1 MPYTILVVDDNRDT
15 RENIRELLDDNGYQS
30 IGAENGKVALEMIES
45 KSPDGIILDMNLP
58 EMNGWE
64 LIRRIK
70 DRIAHGL
77 LVIIITAYGDIQMA
91 VDAIKVGVYDFFEK
105 PFNNDKLLISLKN
118 GLEKFEIQKELNTL
132 KSKGLSKIVT
142 ADDFGPSR
150 IIKKVLDDARKVART
165 NFSVLIEGPTGSGKN
180 LLARYIHQQSD
191 RRKGPFINVDCGTI
205 SGTLIESEL
214 FGHVKGSFTNAYCT
228 KEGKFVAAHGGTL
241 VLDEIG
247 NIPLEQQVKF
257 LRAVEEKK
265 ITPIGSNQEYDVDFR
280 LIVATLENLEKLI
293 AAGKFRQD
301 LYYRIAEFT
310 IKVPALVDRQEDIL
324 YLAQRFI
331 RHSNHNLNEQVST
344 EINESVSEKLLSHT
358 WHGNVRELQHVISTA
373 VLLSK
378 NEISSEH
385 IIFRN
390 PSNHN
395 FGITDPL
402 KIPYQKGIALKEDMM
417 SNLERMERLYLLKA
431 LELADHNKS
440 KAAKIFGI
448 DRKNFYLK
456 LAKYNLN

>member
-310 IKVPALVDRQEDIL
+310 IKVPALVDRQEDVL

-331 RHSNHNLNEQVST
+331 RHSNHNLNKQVST

-358 WHGNVRELQHVISTA
+358 WYGNVRELQHVISTA

-395 FGITDPL
+395 FSITDPL
-402 KIPYQKGIALKEDMM
+402 KIPYQKGIALKEDMI

-440 KAAKIFGI
+440 KAAEIFGI

>member
-228 KEGKFVAAHGGTL
+228 KEGKFVAAHSGTL

-257 LRAVEEKK
+257 LRAVEDKK

-310 IKVPALVDRQEDIL
+310 IKVPALVDRQEDVL

-331 RHSNHNLNEQVST
+331 SHSNHNLNKQIST
-344 EINESVSEKLLSHT
+344 EINESVCEKLLSHT

-402 KIPYQKGIALKEDMM
+402 KIHYQKGIALKEDMI

-440 KAAKIFGI
+440 KAAEIFGI

>member
-1 MPYTILVVDDNRDT
+1 MSYTILVVDDNRDT

-30 IGAENGKVALEMIES
+30 IGAGNGKVALEMIES

-58 EMNGWE
+58 EMNGWR

-142 ADDFGPSR
+142 ADDFGLSR

-257 LRAVEEKK
+257 LRAVEDKK

-331 RHSNHNLNEQVST
+331 RHSNHNLNKQVST

-378 NEISSEH
+378 NEISSEY

-402 KIPYQKGIALKEDMM
+402 KIPYQKGIALKEDMI

-440 KAAKIFGI
+440 KAAEIFGI